1 MKIYISG
8 KITGLPDENV
18 YCKFYES
25 SERLK
30 KFGHEVMS
38 PAVNLLNQ
46 GFSHEDYM
54 HVSFAMMD
62 VCDAVFMQKDW
73 KDSRG
78 ARSELLYALSRGML
92 IFWEDYSTINVD
104 LW

>member
-1 MKIYISG
+1 
-8 KITGLPDENV
+8 
-18 YCKFYES
+18 
-25 SERLK
+25 
-30 KFGHEVMS
+30 
-38 PAVNLLNQ
+38 
-46 GFSHEDYM
+46 M

-92 IFWEDYSTINVD
+92 IFWEDYSTIDVD